1 MPVLPICRLPV
12 ARCSCSERAARKQRE
27 AVAGLW
33 SAGYWEDMTGATKLS
48 DKWRWFRGGQSLE
61 KACGGTLEGSV
72 VVGVLGGRRRRRA

>member
-1 MPVLPICRLPV
+1 MPLAGLADLPLAGGPVLVLRE
-12 ARCSCSERAARKQRE
+12 SSKE

-61 KACGGTLEGSV
+61 KACGRTLEGSV
-72 VVGVLGGRRRRRA
+72 VVGVLGGRRRLRA